1 LSFLPARRRKT
12 RAPDETLRA
21 VVLTALRLPDGSGF
35 VGTKAAASARD
46 GLVAI
51 TVFRLAMVSRA

>member
-1 LSFLPARRRKT
+1 MSFLPAPRRKT

-21 VVLTALRLPDGSGF
+21 AVLTALHLPDGSGF
-35 VGTKAAASARD
+35 VGKKAAASARD

-51 TVFRLAMVSRA
+51 TVFRLAVVSLA